1 MRHESALFKALGD
14 PHRLAL
20 ATLLALRGETC
31 VCHLALALGEPAFK
45 VSRHLGILRAA
56 GMVEARREG
65 TWMYYRLAEARSSL
79 EADLQHGLAASL
91 ADHAFVVDALARI
104 ERACCGTSDTDPEGG
119 AP

>member
-31 VCHLALALGEPAFK
+31 VCHLALALGEAPFK

-65 TWMYYRLAEARSSL
+65 TWMYYRLAVPRSGLEKRLQNSL
-79 EADLQHGLAASL
+79 SSSL
-91 ADHAFVVDALARI
+91 ADHAFVTDALARI
-104 ERACCGTSDTDPEGG
+104 ERACCSTSDR
-119 AP
+119 